1 MQWLAIGATAVWFL
15 ALWSSLGVLRGP
27 GVLRRVRK
35 LVEAAMCVVLGGLL
49 VGVLI
54 LLRAFLAFSG
64 ETLVAEVRTRW
75 LSPTE
80 FELTYTPAR
89 AAGVDPSTPP
99 PAWLRQTKPVGSL
112 PGPPSNALRAGA
124 GGMSPTTRRGVV
136 LPRTECRARHEVSER
151 SESWFDPLRSLTT
164 ILSKAEGR
172 VEGSKDDGSGTP
184 DLPKGLHSG
193 RTMAL
198 RGDQWAVSGGLVKW
212 HPWLTAMGW
221 PSYHKPMRLSG
232 QFSSLEEQRRRPP
245 TVEEI
250 AEPGVDR
257 FWEAVYWADPY
268 LPFVEAVYGS
278 SAYAYVEPGAV
289 QEIYVT
295 PSGYLIKNRARGR

>member
-1 MQWLAIGATAVWFL
+1 MRWLVIGTTAVWCL
-15 ALWSSLGVLRGP
+15 TLWSLLGVLRGP

-35 LVEAAMCVVLGGLL
+35 LVDAAMGVVLGGCL
-49 VGVLI
+49 VGILI
-54 LLRAFLAFSG
+54 FLRAFLAFSG
-64 ETLVAEVRTRW
+64 ETLVAEVRTRR

-89 AAGVDPSTPP
+89 AA
-99 PAWLRQTKPVGSL
+99 
-112 PGPPSNALRAGA
+112 
-124 GGMSPTTRRGVV
+124 
-136 LPRTECRARHEVSER
+136 
-151 SESWFDPLRSLTT
+151 
-164 ILSKAEGR
+164 
-172 VEGSKDDGSGTP
+172 
-184 DLPKGLHSG
+184 SG
-193 RTMAL
+193 RTMTL

-257 FWEAVYWADPY
+257 FWEAIYWADPY

-278 SAYAYVEPGAV
+278 SAYVYVEPGAV

-295 PSGYLIKNRARGR
+295 PSGYLIRRRAPGR

>member
-1 MQWLAIGATAVWFL
+1 MTMQLLLIGTAAVWFL
-15 ALWSSLGVLRGP
+15 ALWSLLGVLRGP

-35 LVEAAMCVVLGGLL
+35 LVDAAVCVVLGGLL

-64 ETLVAEVRTRW
+64 ETLVAEVRARR
-75 LSPTE
+75 LSPAE

-89 AAGVDPSTPP
+89 DASV
-99 PAWLRQTKPVGSL
+99 
-112 PGPPSNALRAGA
+112 
-124 GGMSPTTRRGVV
+124 
-136 LPRTECRARHEVSER
+136 
-151 SESWFDPLRSLTT
+151 
-164 ILSKAEGR
+164 
-172 VEGSKDDGSGTP
+172 
-184 DLPKGLHSG
+184 

-295 PSGYLIKNRARGR
+295 PSGYLIKKRRY

>member
-1 MQWLAIGATAVWFL
+1 MGWFVVGTAAVWCLAI
-15 ALWSSLGVLRGP
+15 WSALGVLRGP
-27 GVLRRVRK
+27 GVLRRMRK
-35 LVEAAMCVVLGGLL
+35 LVDAAVCVLLGGLL

-54 LLRAFLAFSG
+54 FLRAFLAFSG
-64 ETLVAEVRTRW
+64 ETLVAEVKTRR
-75 LSPTE
+75 LSPAE
-80 FELTYTPAR
+80 FELTYT
-89 AAGVDPSTPP
+89 
-99 PAWLRQTKPVGSL
+99 L
-112 PGPPSNALRAGA
+112 AGA
-124 GGMSPTTRRGVV
+124 
-136 LPRTECRARHEVSER
+136 ARV
-151 SESWFDPLRSLTT
+151 
-164 ILSKAEGR
+164 
-172 VEGSKDDGSGTP
+172 
-184 DLPKGLHSG
+184 

-212 HPWLTAMGW
+212 HPWLTAIGW

-232 QFSSLEEQRRRPP
+232 QFSKLEEQRRRPP

-257 FWEAVYWADPY
+257 FWEVLYRADPY

-295 PSGYLIKNRARGR
+295 PSGYLIKKRRD

>member
-1 MQWLAIGATAVWFL
+1 MQWLVLGTGAVWLL
-15 ALWSSLGVLRGP
+15 ALWSALGVLRGP

-35 LVEAAMCVVLGGLL
+35 LVDAAVCVVLGGLL

-64 ETLVAEVRTRW
+64 ETLVAEVRTRR

-89 AAGVDPSTPP
+89 AA
-99 PAWLRQTKPVGSL
+99 
-112 PGPPSNALRAGA
+112 
-124 GGMSPTTRRGVV
+124 
-136 LPRTECRARHEVSER
+136 
-151 SESWFDPLRSLTT
+151 
-164 ILSKAEGR
+164 
-172 VEGSKDDGSGTP
+172 
-184 DLPKGLHSG
+184 SG

-257 FWEAVYWADPY
+257 FWEAVYWADHY

-295 PSGYLIKNRARGR
+295 PFGYLIKKKVS

>member
-1 MQWLAIGATAVWFL
+1 MRWLVIGTTAVWCL
-15 ALWSSLGVLRGP
+15 TLWSLLGVLRGP

-35 LVEAAMCVVLGGLL
+35 LVDAAMGVVLGGFL
-49 VGVLI
+49 VGILI
-54 LLRAFLAFSG
+54 FLRAFLAFSG
-64 ETLVAEVRTRW
+64 ETLVAEVRTRR

-89 AAGVDPSTPP
+89 AA
-99 PAWLRQTKPVGSL
+99 
-112 PGPPSNALRAGA
+112 
-124 GGMSPTTRRGVV
+124 
-136 LPRTECRARHEVSER
+136 
-151 SESWFDPLRSLTT
+151 
-164 ILSKAEGR
+164 
-172 VEGSKDDGSGTP
+172 
-184 DLPKGLHSG
+184 SG
-193 RTMAL
+193 RTMML
-198 RGDQWAVSGGLVKW
+198 RGDQWAISGGLVKW

-257 FWEAVYWADPY
+257 FWEAIYWADPY

-278 SAYAYVEPGAV
+278 SAYTYVEPGAA

-295 PSGYLIKNRARGR
+295 PSGYLIRRRAPGR